1 MRESGRNTFFTL
13 IELLVT
19 IAILAILVALLL
31 PALNSAREKGRMI
44 DCVGRLNQLGV
55 SQIQYS
61 SDSDGYYILGSLG
74 FGRLKE
80 GVYIKKFSDVSCNS
94 EAHTNS
100 STTCYGS
107 YSNNSDAQYWR
118 CCRVE
123 GPLNSGIS
131 SGKPGSALVYHAA
144 TGYLAF
150 FIHTN
155 RLKQASKGEM
165 FFDSSN
171 YNPGLTGLTGS
182 YYQMSGAF
190 INQTKEA
197 YDAGLKGMPH
207 LRHQQGINVLY
218 TDGHAGNQRSVYR
231 YARDFFEA
239 YCAPVGST
247 SSPDFSF
254 LTQDH
259 SAVLQQPAVN

>member
-1 MRESGRNTFFTL
+1 MKKRETETHFTL
-13 IELLVT
+13 IELLITISV
-19 IAILAILVALLL
+19 IAILMSMLL
-31 PALNSAREKGRMI
+31 PALNSVREKGRMI
-44 DCVGRLNQLGV
+44 DCIGRLSQLGI

-61 SDSDGYYILGSLG
+61 SDSDGYYVLGSQGLLA
-74 FGRLKE
+74 LKN
-80 GVYIKKFSDVSCNS
+80 GSYIRSYSDASCKS
-94 EAHTNS
+94 EKHTNS

-118 CCRVE
+118 QCRVE
-123 GPLNSGIS
+123 GPLNAGVSG
-131 SGKPGSALVYHAA
+131 GKPGSALVYHAA

-171 YNPGLTGLTGS
+171 YNPGQTGITAGH
-182 YYQMSGAF
+182 YQMSEVF
-190 INQTKEA
+190 INQTKES
-197 YDAGLKGMPH
+197 YDSGLKGMPH
-207 LRHQQGINVLY
+207 LRHQEGINILY
-218 TDGHAGNQRSVYR
+218 TDGHAGNQRSTYR

-239 YCAPVGST
+239 YCVPAGST
-247 SSPDFSF
+247 TSPNFSF
-254 LTQDH
+254 LTQNH